1 MSGSRCERCGFID
14 WVVAVQCKQCGAP
27 LVSHPN
33 PIYAKMQKNII
44 PVCIWRGALGGAIG
58 WLLIVIYFAFRN
70 PMDYLAIPY
79 APVIIFIGM
88 IIGGAIGA
96 VFWVLSIISE
106 INPGM
111 ITRALVGMGLVLI
124 LGYILFR
131 NESRECVYG
140 VNETGMRYTSSD
152 RRIIDPL
159 VLVLLSGALPGI
171 MARPKKS

>member
-27 LVSHPN
+27 LVSDPN
-33 PIYAKMQKNII
+33 PIYAKVQKDII
-44 PVCIWRGALGGAIG
+44 PAYIWRGALGGAIG
-58 WLLIVIYFAFRN
+58 WLLIVIYFALRN

-79 APVIIFIGM
+79 APVIMFIGM
-88 IIGGAIGA
+88 IVGAVIGAI
-96 VFWVLSIISE
+96 FWILSITSE

-124 LGYILFR
+124 LGYLLFS
-131 NESRECVYG
+131 NERRKCVYCN
-140 VNETGMRYTSSD
+140 NETEMMSASSD
-152 RRIIDPL
+152 RRITDPL